1 MRIPID
7 PFDYQILN
15 LSQQFYLDYP
25 HTLYKEILKKK
36 ARPYACLLLQSHYGY
51 FICIPYRSHINHT
64 YAFRFK
70 KSARSRK
77 MKSGL
82 DYTKIVIIN
91 DLKYISASNAIV
103 DKDEFNETR
112 LHIEQIKN
120 NSQKYID
127 NYARYHRGEIP
138 LSDNRKFE
146 RIYQYSTL
154 KYFHH
159 ELLIP
164 TSPDI
169 PSEVPSL
176 SGDREAAGCNG
187 NIADSH
193 GR

>member
-1 MRIPID
+1 MHIPIA

-36 ARPYACLLLQSHYGY
+36 ARPYACLP
-51 FICIPYRSHINHT
+51 FP
-64 YAFRFK
+64 K
-70 KSARSRK
+70 DEVW
-77 MKSGL
+77 L

-91 DLKYISASNAIV
+91 DLKYISASNAFV
-103 DKDEFNETR
+103 DKNEFNETR

-127 NYARYHRGEIP
+127 NYTRYHRGEIP